1 MVLLFQLGLLI
12 EKRIHSQTHPN
23 VKLFNN
29 FVKMKTFTLKAGG
42 ILCLFLL
49 VAFSTTVK
57 SQTVTIY
64 AADYGTPAWANG
76 DEYEMGFLVVHYTG
90 STPDQTWDSPNA
102 PTALV
107 TGGVFPFPFYTT
119 FIVNNFTYSDTQA
132 HYKVLV
138 SIKRRVN
145 GTVVCGGQK
154 LSAFMTPYDLLN
166 TPFTVATVN
175 LY

>member
-1 MVLLFQLGLLI
+1 
-12 EKRIHSQTHPN
+12 
-23 VKLFNN
+23 
-29 FVKMKTFTLKAGG
+29 MKNFTLKTA
-42 ILCLFLL
+42 IIACFFLI
-49 VAFSTTVK
+49 VASISSVNA
-57 SQTVTIY
+57 QQVTIY

-76 DEYEMGFLVVHYTG
+76 DVYEMGFLVIHYNG

-102 PTALV
+102 PTV
-107 TGGVFPFPFYTT
+107 TVSGGVFPFPFTT
-119 FIVNNFTYSDTQA
+119 NFSINNFNYSDTQA

-138 SIKRRVN
+138 SVKRRVN